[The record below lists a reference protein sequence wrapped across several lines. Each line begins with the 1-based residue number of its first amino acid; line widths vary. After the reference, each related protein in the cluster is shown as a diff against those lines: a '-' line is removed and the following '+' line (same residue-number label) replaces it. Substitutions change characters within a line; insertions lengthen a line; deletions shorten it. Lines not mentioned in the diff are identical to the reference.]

1 MYVFFVMLAH
11 FISVLLISGNLQA
24 AGISRPSFI
33 SKLLGD
39 YDENINKEEL
49 SEEDIAALGGMVFLG
64 KIEFRTFVPVL
75 IWCSEL
81 SWWRDSKLV
90 HLPRSYV
97 PTEVALHPDR
107 IISVYLLPLHGALSR
122 GR

>member
-1 MYVFFVMLAH
+1 MWSVKSMYVLFVMLAH

-33 SKLLGD
+33 SRLLGD

-90 HLPRSYV
+90 YLPRSYV
-97 PTEVALHPDR
+97 
-107 IISVYLLPLHGALSR
+107 LLK
-122 GR
+122 

>member
-1 MYVFFVMLAH
+1 MYVLSVMLAH

-49 SEEDIAALGGMVFLG
+49 SEEDIAALGGM
-64 KIEFRTFVPVL
+64 R
-75 IWCSEL
+75 
-81 SWWRDSKLV
+81 
-90 HLPRSYV
+90 
-97 PTEVALHPDR
+97 
-107 IISVYLLPLHGALSR
+107 
-122 GR
+122 